1 MEYTIAAYTDMGVC
15 KKSNQ
20 DSFCARRAI
29 LPEGD
34 ELVFAAVC
42 DGMGGLSKG
51 ELASAEVIRAFGAW
65 FDGAMGQFPSLVS
78 RDFGAV
84 RSQWESLIIDV
95 HTRLLSY
102 SRSMKIELGTTL
114 VAWLAVGGRYLMVN
128 VGDSRLYEHT
138 GQLCQISQDHSLV
151 AREIALGHIT
161 EEQALHHPQR
171 NVLLQCLGAG
181 SAVSPLFRE
190 GRVSAGALYLL
201 CTDGFVHK
209 VCRAELEQSLLPMRL
224 GSKESMTGALRDVT
238 EQCKTRGEQ
247 DNITAVLV
255 KALES
260 PLPPSSAQ
268 GVKSLLHRMMHRRQP
283 SHERQPGAVLVE
295 TAQIVYSQEHI

>member
-1 MEYTIAAYTDMGVC
+1 MKYTIAAYTDIGIC

-20 DSFCARRAI
+20 DSLCVRRAI

-51 ELASAEVIRAFGAW
+51 ELASAEVIRSFGTW

-78 RDFGAV
+78 RGFGAV
-84 RSQWESLIIDV
+84 RSQWESLIVDA
-95 HTRLLSY
+95 HSRLLSY
-102 SRSMKIELGTTL
+102 SRSMQLQLGTTL

-128 VGDSRLYEHT
+128 VGDSRLYEHN
-138 GQLCQISQDHSLV
+138 GQLCQVSQDHSLV
-151 AREIALGHIT
+151 AREVALGHIT

-181 SAVSPLFRE
+181 SDLSPLFRE
-190 GRVSAGALYLL
+190 GRVSSGALYLL

-209 VCRAELEQSLLPMRL
+209 VCRTELEQDLLPMRL
-224 GSKESMTGALRDVT
+224 GSKESMTDALRDIT
-238 EQCKTRGEQ
+238 EQCKARGET

-255 KALES
+255 KAAES
-260 PLPPSSAQ
+260 PLESCSAR
-268 GVKSLLHRMMHRRQP
+268 GAMGLLQRMMHRRTPVYVGQT
-283 SHERQPGAVLVE
+283 GAVLVE
-295 TAQIVYSQEHI
+295 TAQIVYTQEHI